1 MESMGT
7 ANPSLAALW
16 AQKYVQKLRAQTAP
30 SEAPN
35 AQLAQKVKGS
45 LRFASSQAW
54 AKTEK
59 LLTAEMTRHR
69 LDPDLIDPWQIA
81 EDSRQLF
88 EKAAESYQEQ
98 LSPERFS
105 VEIAASC
112 GQLRARYTQ
121 RDPRVLGFMSMQFH
135 YTGQLVLQPLSAQ
148 ERSLFYPYL
157 KVMDDHLYMPL
168 QRSYAAAAVHAGQ
181 TLSPPLA
188 AVQELLP
195 ITTQV
200 AESICGEVAQ
210 RFSDYRTESG
220 LLTDVEVRISSIR
233 DVEMFQV
240 YLGLCALEGNVAAV
254 QQELFP
260 LCVMLY
266 PALKVSWDLVR
277 QMLQLLDESLHFHLT
292 PPSYE
297 LILPYLRAI
306 QDMFSLE
313 VFPEEDPIWSHHPDV
328 VRFMGAARELLQELL
343 SKQAS

>member
-1 MESMGT
+1 MGS
-7 ANPSLAALW
+7 ADRSLAALW
-16 AQKYVQKLRAQTAP
+16 AQKYVKELRAQGALIGAP
-30 SEAPN
+30 T

-59 LLTAEMTRHR
+59 LLAAEMTRHR
-69 LDPDLIDPWQIA
+69 LDPDLIDPWRIA
-81 EDSRQLF
+81 EDSQHLF
-88 EKAAESYQEQ
+88 EKAADSCQEN
-98 LSPERFS
+98 LPPERFS
-105 VEIAASC
+105 AEIATAC
-112 GQLRARYTQ
+112 GQLRAQYTR

-135 YTGQLVLQPLSAQ
+135 YTGQMVLQPLSAQ

-168 QRSYAAAAVHAGQ
+168 QRSYEAAAVHAGQ

-195 ITTQV
+195 IITQV
-200 AESICGEVAQ
+200 AESICGEIAQ

-240 YLGLCALEGNVAAV
+240 YLGLCTLEGNVAAV

-277 QMLQLLDESLHFHLT
+277 QMLELLDESLHFHLT
-292 PPSYE
+292 PSSYD
-297 LILPYLRAI
+297 LVLPYLRAI

-328 VRFMGAARELLQELL
+328 VRFMGAARDLLQELL
-343 SKQAS
+343 NKQAS